1 MAYVRKGLLSDP
13 PGKPMCVISTPMPA
27 RLLSHPRP
35 LSSSP
40 RPQVLPSQNAPD
52 RVRRVRLLAL
62 VVAARGLPPPPAAAP
77 RGRRHVRLAT
87 PPRRAHE
94 RVRLALDRAI
104 PRGPRA
110 APDQHAPPPAR
121 PDRRGPQ
128 PQRAA
133 RQQEEARGQLGGR
146 LAPAA
151 GRLPDDEA
159 GHRVGARAGR
169 PARQPVDQRRACCCA
184 HRPPPEPPPEQHRV
198 ACSYLVRLAAR
209 PLHRRGHCRS
219 PRRREGDECRRARP
233 SGRGPGDLPLG
244 VARVALA
251 RHRRDTVEA
260 DVGALA
266 VLSKKHS
273 FFRAQAAQRRPVAAP
288 TGPSPD
294 RRHAANSAAAAAAA
308 AAVDVPLQLGLSR
321 AAPFQGSVEIE
332 PLVLA
337 ADPAA
342 PGAAAAAAADVDMA
356 AAPPP
361 PPAADAAADAAAAAA
376 ARRRAQKAASA
387 QRRRKDPDK
396 RKADNTAK
404 TAKRQRQAASASA
417 AAKK

>member
-1 MAYVRKGLLSDP
+1 VYGCLRSSSQLEGYHLHLRQLRAAGAMSASPRHQDALMNAFDWRWIVRSLVARGQLPINTRHHQLDQIDAVHNLSAQLVNKKKLAANWVD
-13 PGKPMCVISTPMPA
+13 GW
-27 RLLSHPRP
+27 RP
-35 LSSSP
+35 LPDGCPTMKQGIAWALELAGQRVNQSI
-40 RPQVLPSQNAPD
+40 NAE
-52 RVRRVRLLAL
+52 
-62 VVAARGLPPPPAAAP
+62 PAAAP
-77 RGRRHVRLAT
+77 IAPLPSRRQNSTEWLAAISCASLRGRFTAEDIAAVLGDAKVTSAEELVRVAAARGISLS
-87 PPRRAHE
+87 E
-94 RVRLALDRAI
+94 SLALRW
-104 PRGPRA
+104 
-110 APDQHAPPPAR
+110 
-121 PDRRGPQ
+121 
-128 PQRAA
+128 
-133 RQQEEARGQLGGR
+133 
-146 LAPAA
+146 
-151 GRLPDDEA
+151 
-159 GHRVGARAGR
+159 
-169 PARQPVDQRRACCCA
+169 
-184 HRPPPEPPPEQHRV
+184 
-198 ACSYLVRLAAR
+198 
-209 PLHRRGHCRS
+209 
-219 PRRREGDECRRARP
+219 
-233 SGRGPGDLPLG
+233 
-244 VARVALA
+244 
-251 RHRRDTVEA
+251 RDTVEA